1 MDREKKIRRLISMK
15 KYFLEAGLGM
25 IAVFVIDIAIDYIA
39 SGLRGETFSPH
50 LMTFILLMGIVFII
64 ASGLRGETF
73 SPHLMTFILL
83 MGIVFIVLH
92 FICKVMLSRFL
103 KAQR

>member
-1 MDREKKIRRLISMK
+1 MDREKRIRRLISMK

-50 LMTFILLMGIVFII
+50 FMTLILLMGVVFIGSALCLQNYAEQGFGSAEI
-64 ASGLRGETF
+64 G
-73 SPHLMTFILL
+73 
-83 MGIVFIVLH
+83 
-92 FICKVMLSRFL
+92 
-103 KAQR
+103 

>member
-1 MDREKKIRRLISMK
+1 MDSEKRIRRLISMK

-50 LMTFILLMGIVFII
+50 F
-64 ASGLRGETF
+64 
-73 SPHLMTFILL
+73 MTFILL